1 MKELKDKYRNLE
13 NVHSM
18 RKEMLKEIL
27 NHEKKKDKRL
37 ILRLK
42 KAHEKYYDLRVKQN
56 KQDIIKK

>member
-1 MKELKDKYRNLE
+1 MKEFKDKYRNNE

-37 ILRLK
+37 IFRLK
-42 KAHEKYYDLRVKQN
+42 KAHEKYYDLRVK
-56 KQDIIKK
+56 